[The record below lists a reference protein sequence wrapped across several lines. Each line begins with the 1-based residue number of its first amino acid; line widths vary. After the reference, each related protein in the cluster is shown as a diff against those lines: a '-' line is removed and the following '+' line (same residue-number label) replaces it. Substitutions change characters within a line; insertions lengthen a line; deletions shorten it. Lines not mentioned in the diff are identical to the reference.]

1 MSQVVSF
8 EAAQLTVL
16 ERVAVGAPTA
26 EVLDAIVRIIEGQR
40 VGLIASILR
49 FDAAAGC
56 LRAGAAPHLPPEY
69 SRLLDGA
76 PVGPEAGSCGAA
88 AALGERVIV
97 EDIATHPN
105 WVAYRDWAMPHGL
118 RACWSSPIFAPS
130 REVLGTFAIY
140 YREVR
145 GPSADEL
152 AWVDAATR
160 LASVA
165 FVHERSAL
173 ALYQSVESLEE
184 RVQELTV
191 LHRVARALQGLRVV
205 DGGTI
210 QQLVRLIAFGWKDAE
225 RCDIRL
231 AFGPWETKSR
241 GWRET
246 RRMVRAPFEVD
257 GVRGTLEVARHDD
270 APEEF
275 GPGVPELMRS
285 LADMLSTHIR
295 QCAAEEKLRQRE
307 SLLRIAGRVARLGGW
322 TLELPERRVLWS
334 DEISEL
340 ELLPQPLPTDLR
352 ELLDADTLVTM
363 LAKVEAC
370 ARDGV
375 PFDLELE
382 VRSPQG
388 KRTWIRSIGQAVRD
402 AEGRIVRV
410 QGALQD
416 VADRHRLEAQLRQA
430 HKMEAVGVLAGG
442 VAHDF
447 NNILSVILG
456 YTTLA
461 LDELRPG
468 EPLRA
473 DLDEI
478 QRAGQRASELT
489 RQLLAFSRNQVLQPR
504 VLDLSQVLQGMDRL
518 LRRLIGED
526 VELSLLT
533 SRALGRVFVDAGQA
547 EQVVMNLAAN
557 ARDAMPRGGKLT
569 IETANVVLDA
579 AYAAEHHEV
588 VPGAYVMLAL
598 TDTGVGMDALTRERI
613 FEPFYTTKER
623 GKGTGLGLSTVF
635 GIVKQSQG
643 HIWVYSEPG
652 RGTTFKVYFPRT
664 DRVSDAAPPARVG
677 PTSLSGTE
685 TILLVEDEE
694 QVRTMTRTV
703 LRRAGYNVLDAQ
715 NGGEAFLISEQYQAR
730 IHLLLTDVVM
740 PRMSGRELAER
751 LLSVRTDLRVL
762 YVSGYTENSI
772 VHHGVLDAGIAFL
785 PKPVTPDVL
794 LAKVREVLDAPGR
807 T

>member
-1 MSQVVSF
+1 MSPGVSF

-16 ERVAVGAPTA
+16 ERVAAGAPTA

-40 VGLIASILR
+40 PGLIASILR

-76 PVGPEAGSCGAA
+76 PVGPDAGSCGAA
-88 AALGERVIV
+88 AARGERVIV

-105 WVAYRDWAMPHGL
+105 WVRYRDWALPHGL
-118 RACWSSPIFAPS
+118 RACWSTPFFSPS

-140 YREVR
+140 DREVR
-145 GPSADEL
+145 GPTAEEL
-152 AWVDAATR
+152 GWVDAATR

-165 FVHERSAL
+165 IMHERSAL
-173 ALYQSVESLEE
+173 ALHHSVASLEE

-191 LHRVARALQGLRVV
+191 LHRVARALQGIRVV
-205 DGGTI
+205 DGGAI

-225 RCDIRL
+225 CCEIRL
-231 AFGPWETKSR
+231 VFGPWETKSR
-241 GWRET
+241 GWREA
-246 RRMVRAPFEVD
+246 RRVVRAPFAVD
-257 GVRGTLEVARHDD
+257 GVRGLLEVARHDD
-270 APEEF
+270 APDDF

-285 LADMLSTHIR
+285 LADMLATHFR
-295 QCAAEEKLRQRE
+295 QCAAEDKLRQRE
-307 SLLRIAGRVARLGGW
+307 SLLGIAGRVARLGGW
-322 TLELPERRVLWS
+322 TLELPERRVAWS
-334 DEISEL
+334 DEITEL
-340 ELLPQPLPTDLR
+340 GLLPQPLPADLR
-352 ELLDADTLVTM
+352 ELLDADTLASMMT
-363 LAKVEAC
+363 KIEAC
-370 ARDGV
+370 VRDGT
-375 PFDLELE
+375 PFDMELE
-382 VRSPQG
+382 VRAAHG
-388 KRTWIRSIGQAVRD
+388 KRAWIRSIGQAVRD
-402 AEGRIVRV
+402 EDGRIIRV

-416 VADRHRLEAQLRQA
+416 VADRRRLEAQLRQA

-473 DLDEI
+473 DLEEI

-504 VLDLSQVLQGMDRL
+504 VLDLSQVLQGMERL

-533 SRALGRVFVDAGQA
+533 ARALGRVFVDPGQA

-579 AYAAEHHEV
+579 TYAADHHEV
-588 VPGAYVMLAL
+588 APGAYVMLAL
-598 TDTGVGMDALTRERI
+598 TDTGVGMDAATRERI

-664 DRVSDAAPPARVG
+664 DRVSDAAPPSRPSPA
-677 PTSLSGTE
+677 SSSGTE

-751 LLSVRTDLRVL
+751 LVTARTDLRVL

-794 LAKVREVLDAPGR
+794 LAKVREVLDAPGPR
-807 T
+807 

>member
-1 MSQVVSF
+1 MVAEVSF

-16 ERVAVGAPTA
+16 EKVAAGAPTS
-26 EVLDAIVRIIEGQR
+26 EVLDAIVHIIEAQR
-40 VGLIASILR
+40 SGLIASILR

-76 PVGPEAGSCGAA
+76 PVGPDAGSCGAA
-88 AALGERVIV
+88 AARGERVIV

-105 WVAYRDWAMPHGL
+105 WVRYRDWALPHGL
-118 RACWSSPIFAPS
+118 RACWSSPIFGPS

-140 YREVR
+140 YRETR
-145 GPSADEL
+145 GPTADEL
-152 AWVDAATR
+152 AWVDAATH

-165 FVHERSAL
+165 FVHERSAQ
-173 ALYQSVESLEE
+173 ALQHSVSSLET

-225 RCDIRL
+225 CCEIRL
-231 AFGPWETKSR
+231 TFGPWETKSR

-246 RRMVRAPFEVD
+246 RRVVRAPFEVD
-257 GVRGTLEVARHDD
+257 GLCGTLDVARHDD

-285 LADMLSTHIR
+285 VADMLATHFR

-307 SLLRIAGRVARLGGW
+307 SLLGIAGRVARLGGW
-322 TLELPERRVLWS
+322 TLELPERRVVWS
-334 DEISEL
+334 DEIAEL
-340 ELLPQPLPTDLR
+340 ELLPSPLPADLR
-352 ELLDADTLVTM
+352 ELLDADTLASM
-363 LAKVEAC
+363 MAKVEAC
-370 ARDGV
+370 ARDGT

-382 VRSPQG
+382 VHAAHG
-388 KRTWIRSIGQAVRD
+388 KRAWIRSIGQAVRD
-402 AEGRIVRV
+402 EDGRIIRV
-410 QGALQD
+410 QGAVQD
-416 VADRHRLEAQLRQA
+416 VADRRRLEAQLRQA

-456 YTTLA
+456 YTTLV

-473 DLDEI
+473 DLEEI

-526 VELSLLT
+526 VDLSLLT
-533 SRALGRVFVDAGQA
+533 ARSLGHVFADPSQV

-569 IETANVVLDA
+569 LETANVVLDA
-579 AYAAEHHEV
+579 TYAAEHHDV
-588 VPGAYVMLAL
+588 TPGAYVMLAL
-598 TDTGVGMDALTRERI
+598 TDTGVGMDAATRERI

-664 DRVSDAAPPARVG
+664 DRAQDTAPSARIT

-694 QVRTMTRTV
+694 QVRTMTRAV

-715 NGGEAFLISEQYQAR
+715 NGGEAFLISEQYPAR

-740 PRMSGRELAER
+740 PRMSGRELATR
-751 LLSVRTDLRVL
+751 LATVRTELRVL

-807 T
+807 G